1 MRADKKRNL
10 DAVQS
15 EYVKNPLV
23 TQEQVAND
31 LWLWEWT
38 VNRAVKEMEENGGIK
53 DDRIIS
59 LTDWDFDLMVSIQKR
74 KFTRMKDMDIPV
86 SDNDLNQWD
95 REAKARY
102 SLFRGT
108 VTDPSGWL
116 KENSIKEKSDDELL
130 KIIWQ

>member
-1 MRADKKRNL
+1 MRADRKRNL

-15 EYVKNPLV
+15 EYVKNPLA
-23 TQEQVAND
+23 TEYEIAEIT
-31 LWLWEWT
+31 WIGKSS
-38 VNRAVKEMEENGGIK
+38 VNRAKQEMGENGEIK

-59 LTDWDFDLMVSIQKR
+59 LTDWDFDLMLSIQKR
-74 KFTRMKDMDIPV
+74 KFNRMKDMDIPV